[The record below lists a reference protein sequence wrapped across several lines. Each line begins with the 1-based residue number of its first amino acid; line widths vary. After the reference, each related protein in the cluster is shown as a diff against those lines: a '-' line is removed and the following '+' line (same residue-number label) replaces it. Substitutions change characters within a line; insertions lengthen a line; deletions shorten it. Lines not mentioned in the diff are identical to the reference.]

1 MKKISLYILALTTV
15 LVLAACGYDSDEEE
29 EAQEAQEPPEQEE
42 VEISDDEKVDED
54 EAVVSINDVELTG
67 EAYNLIYVQTK
78 SELAQVGQDIEDDSE
93 MKNAAIDALVGQE
106 LLKQDAENQGIEID
120 EDEVESEFKTF
131 KEENEE
137 ELTSLLDEYD
147 LSENAFKDQLH
158 FSLIYEQ
165 YLESDAPEM
174 EISDDEVQEM
184 YDELKGE
191 NEEMP
196 ELEDVEEQLKQGIRQ
211 EKIQAKIEELKEDAE
226 VETLI

>member
-1 MKKISLYILALTTV
+1 
-15 LVLAACGYDSDEEE
+15 
-29 EAQEAQEPPEQEE
+29 
-42 VEISDDEKVDED
+42 
-54 EAVVSINDVELTG
+54 
-67 EAYNLIYVQTK
+67 K

-158 FSLIYEQ
+158 FSLIYEL
-165 YLESDAPEM
+165 YLESDDPEM

-211 EKIQAKIEELKEDAE
+211 EKIQEKIEDLKEDAE